1 MSRKKL
7 EILETQLTTRIS
19 QLQGM
24 IYNTII
30 KQTEQLSKE
39 LDEKN
44 DVLYKFMDSKIFKN
58 FAYSFLQNDIVIES
72 SRQPPDISKNIDAS
86 FLNSPQQCF
95 EFDTPILSK
104 STSTNISQKEND
116 VKIDLNKKIND

>member
-24 IYNTII
+24 MYNTII

-95 EFDTPILSK
+95 ECDTPILSK
-104 STSTNISQKEND
+104 STSTYISQKEND